1 MKLRSGFLGAAA
13 AAGLM
18 CSLPA
23 GAIPVFGGIG
33 NGGFEM
39 TVDGFIRAEVAGR
52 VDAPRNWNNQN
63 GNPFNNQ
70 TIFRQ
75 AYVPPNLLTN
85 FDQLGALGLPTTPPI
100 RWSSV
105 PIPNVPGALNNAA
118 GYVRRGDY
126 VQTQNTELNYA
137 ILRTDLNS
145 TFRFGHGFTLT
156 AKVRAMFQ
164 PDVYDGFNPKSLNGY
179 QGGIATGPSVGP
191 YQYYGSKPNF
201 YQYVVEDDRHPVPLE
216 WSGKN
221 YLVYFPALVLE
232 YTHGGMNL
240 RIGNQQIAWGQAIFL
255 RVFDVPNGLDLRQHL
270 LLDRGLE
277 EFSNIRVPSPSVRLQ
292 YQVTDNVLLDSFV
305 EKFQPTY
312 MPNTNTP
319 YNIIPAQFSIRDKY
333 YTGGYSRWTSLNGGF
348 RLKADYGNWG
358 WQVGFVRGYNPN
370 GAYAW
375 SETGVI
381 RPHQGGP
388 GSVGQTVNALYAA
401 KLPNCGALYSPS
413 TCRLYPDQ
421 GVALSHAPFTPAP
434 GGVYT
439 ADEWMW
445 YASNVRVSSIGALN
459 NAINEFPATVDSY
472 ASPIDNVRDMR
483 AELNTFFVTAGG
495 SMRGSLDRRYFQEN
509 DFLAGLTYVTSSSN
523 AFLDQIIINLEAQYT
538 PKFRFLLS
546 EDASK
551 RYYARN
557 NYKVAIDFDKWYRFF
572 EGLPSTFVVLEAMT
586 SQRADLVGRCLCG
599 YGGTP
604 DAPAKGIG
612 GNANYVVFGA
622 QQPFANKLFT
632 FEFASLYDPRGGVLL
647 QPGLMWNPGH
657 NIEVF
662 GAFNYIN
669 GKLYGNPN
677 ENLLSSLD
685 FAQEAFLRV
694 TYQFSM

>member
-1 MKLRSGFLGAAA
+1 M
-13 AAGLM
+13 
-18 CSLPA
+18 
-23 GAIPVFGGIG
+23 G
-33 NGGFEM
+33 NGGFEL
-39 TVDGFIRAEVAGR
+39 TIDGFIRAEVAGR

-70 TIFRQ
+70 TLFRQ
-75 AYVPPNLLTN
+75 AYVPPNLFTN
-85 FDQLGALGLPTTPPI
+85 FDQLGALGIPTTPPI

-105 PIPNVPGALNNAA
+105 PLPNVPGVLNNAA
-118 GYVRRGDY
+118 ENVRRGDF

-137 ILRTDLNS
+137 ILRTDFN
-145 TFRFGHGFTLT
+145 TTMRFGHGFTLT

-164 PDVYDGFNPKSLNGY
+164 PDVYDGFHASSLDAY
-179 QGGIATGPSVGP
+179 QGGIATGSHVGP
-191 YQYYGSKPNF
+191 SQLYGGGPNF
-201 YQYVVEDDRHPVPLE
+201 FQYVVDGDNHPVPLE

-232 YTHGGMNL
+232 YSHGSMNL

-277 EFSNIRVPSPSVRLQ
+277 EFSNIRVPSPSIRLQ

-305 EKFQPTY
+305 EKFQPSY
-312 MPNTNTP
+312 LPNPNTP
-319 YNIIPAQFSIRDKY
+319 YNLIPSQFTIRDTY

-358 WQVGFVRGYNPN
+358 WQLGFVRGYNPM

-375 SETGVI
+375 SETGI
-381 RPHQGGP
+381 ARGLQGGP
-388 GSVGQTVNALYAA
+388 GSVGQTVNTLYAA

-413 TCRLYPDQ
+413 TCRLYPDN
-421 GVALSHAPFTPAP
+421 ATNFTHSPFVSGP

-439 ADEWMW
+439 AQEWDW

-459 NAINEFPATVDSY
+459 AAINEYPSARDTYGSPVTNNVD
-472 ASPIDNVRDMR
+472 RD
-483 AELNTFFVTAGG
+483 AELSTFFAAAGG
-495 SMRGSLDRRYFQEN
+495 SLRGSLDRRYFQEN
-509 DFLAGLTYVTSSSN
+509 DFLAGLTYVTSSN
-523 AFLDQIIINLEAQYT
+523 IAFLDQIIVNLEAQYT
-538 PKFRFLLS
+538 PKFHFLLS
-546 EDASK
+546 QDASAS
-551 RYYARN
+551 YYARN
-557 NYKVAIDFDKWYRFF
+557 NYKIAIDLDKWYRFF
-572 EGLPSTFVVLEAMT
+572 EKLPSTFVVLEAMT

-604 DAPAKGIG
+604 TQPAQGIS
-612 GNANYVVFGA
+612 GNANYVVLGA
-622 QQPFANKLFT
+622 MQPFANKLFT
-632 FEFASLYDPRGGVLL
+632 FEFASLYDPRGGILV
-647 QPGLMWNPGH
+647 QPGLVWNPGH
-657 NIEVF
+657 NIEVY

-669 GKLYGNPN
+669 GHMYGNPN
-677 ENLLSSLD
+677 DNLLSSLD